1 MLACYFKTFRSYL
14 GFRRLYSLSQTAK
27 FPIKQLTRSR
37 GVVPDIPYFVSRN
50 FNALYRRDANLI
62 HQVEQSVQKEYY
74 HRVQDRCHQE
84 KTSRKRRLQ
93 KAKKSKDKGMFM
105 RPIRLPRDGLRVTF
119 VKAISFHFFASNKLA
134 LTPLISSCLQSCD
147 GESVTVLRRDNEA
160 KRLRSSIL
168 ALCTASHPLRLPLV
182 EDISYLSVLCML
194 GREVLRGGNS
204 QSRDHCAH
212 RCLKAT

>member
-1 MLACYFKTFRSYL
+1 M
-14 GFRRLYSLSQTAK
+14 
-27 FPIKQLTRSR
+27 
-37 GVVPDIPYFVSRN
+37 PDIPYFVSRN

-74 HRVQDRCHQE
+74 HRVQDRCQQE

-105 RPIRLPRDGLRVTF
+105 RLIFDYLVMDFVFTF
-119 VKAISFHFFASNKLA
+119 VKTISFHFFASNKLA
-134 LTPLISSCLQSCD
+134 LTPLICSCLQSCD

-168 ALCTASHPLRLPLV
+168 ALCTASQPLRLPLV
-182 EDISYLSVLCML
+182 EDISYLPVLCML